1 MMSIEK
7 VNLNEKIETID
18 EYWSPK
24 IVAELN
30 NQQVKVAKVMGEF
43 LWHHHENEDELF
55 YVVKGKLFIELR
67 DKTLE
72 LNPGEFVVIPKGM
85 EHRPYAPNEAWIML
99 FEPGS
104 TLNTGNKI
112 SELTKIDLDKI

>member
-1 MMSIEK
+1 MSIEK